1 MTRIM
6 NYISLVLLSLIF
18 TTAKADVNLIEKTL
32 RSQPLTVFDLGLL
45 RLKNDLKQAKNDLVL
60 EVDSKNVSTIYTE
73 ALFSRRYNGIQLIV
87 SAPMSAHLNANSYM
101 VDSIKCRKIFEKV
114 KNNLLKGQNESNMI
128 HSKAASYLSEV
139 FTAPTQWNAWRY
151 DKGFTQKLVNF
162 VQLEVTLKPT
172 QSYAV
177 KNKVRPFS
185 CGGSLASDYQQI
197 EITRKFN

>member
-1 MTRIM
+1 MLTRTWWTQL
-6 NYISLVLLSLIF
+6 NV
-18 TTAKADVNLIEKTL
+18 EK
-32 RSQPLTVFDLGLL
+32 F
-45 RLKNDLKQAKNDLVL
+45 
-60 EVDSKNVSTIYTE
+60 
-73 ALFSRRYNGIQLIV
+73 
-87 SAPMSAHLNANSYM
+87 
-101 VDSIKCRKIFEKV
+101 FEKV

-128 HSKAASYLSEV
+128 HSQAASYLTQV

>member
-1 MTRIM
+1 M
-6 NYISLVLLSLIF
+6 
-18 TTAKADVNLIEKTL
+18 
-32 RSQPLTVFDLGLL
+32 
-45 RLKNDLKQAKNDLVL
+45 
-60 EVDSKNVSTIYTE
+60 ST
-73 ALFSRRYNGIQLIV
+73 
-87 SAPMSAHLNANSYM
+87 HLNANSYM